1 MGPTGVSIIY
11 YNLRVRVKH
20 CVKMGARE
28 SSLENGGQ
36 GVVIPKEKGVEG
48 MDIWAKLQ
56 KGT

>member
-1 MGPTGVSIIY
+1 
-11 YNLRVRVKH
+11 
-20 CVKMGARE
+20 MGARE